1 MDIINNELFNQKNI
15 IDEKADKFAKKE
27 VELKDRSNDRS
38 VLTSSMSGY
47 NKSVKFKE
55 LNNIS
60 EILEPKQQSSLEKL
74 RSLSSKSM
82 KNICPN

>member
-47 NKSVKFKE
+47 YIISFKLVCPPVRFCIEKSTA
-55 LNNIS
+55 
-60 EILEPKQQSSLEKL
+60 
-74 RSLSSKSM
+74 
-82 KNICPN
+82 

>member
-27 VELKDRSNDRS
+27 IELKDRSNDRS
-38 VLTSSMSGY
+38 VLTSSMSN

-60 EILEPKQQSSLEKL
+60 EITEPKQQSSLEKL